1 LQAAVPAMQ
10 EWWGQIMD
18 LASQGRQPPPADGAR
33 GHGRHTEGRA
43 SSRRRD
49 ESTKKGSMAGVWDA
63 WPQGEEGELGS
74 RGMRARLAGAA
85 AMLVSDGSEGGGD
98 DDGSTSS

>member
-1 LQAAVPAMQ
+1 MQ

-18 LASQGRQPPPADGAR
+18 LAGQGRQPPPADGAR

-49 ESTKKGSMAGVWDA
+49 ESTKKGCMAGVRDA
-63 WPQGEEGELGS
+63 WPQGPEGELGS

-85 AMLVSDGSEGGGD
+85 AMLVSDGDGDD